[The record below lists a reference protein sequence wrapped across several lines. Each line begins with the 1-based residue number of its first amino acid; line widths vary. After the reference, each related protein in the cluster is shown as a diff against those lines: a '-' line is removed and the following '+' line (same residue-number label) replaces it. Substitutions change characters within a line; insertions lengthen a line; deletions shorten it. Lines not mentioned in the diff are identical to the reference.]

1 MTRVSLFAMLL
12 AFSGASAALDLLGAY
27 EKALGYDPTMRA
39 AGEAVLAGREKAV
52 QGDAL
57 LLPQIQ
63 FTAGYSHVEDR
74 SKTDL
79 PPQLAEIIKSESSGN
94 VRQAK
99 VELRQPVYDLQAA
112 ANRKQQHS
120 RTDLAELGYRNSRQ
134 ELMQRVT
141 ETYLNVLFA
150 LENVRVVEAEK
161 AAVGMQRDR
170 AKARFD
176 VGRGKVTEVEETQAR
191 YDSVLTKEVSARS
204 TLDLRQ
210 AQFQELT
217 GAAAQGLAELRPGL
231 QPVPPQPANLLVWQD
246 KSRERNMRVQAKQSE
261 LAIATAEAAKHRMSA
276 RPTVDLVASYGY
288 KGQDG
293 GLSPVVAPDGNRQ
306 AVIGL
311 QFTVPLFAGGGLDS
325 RSRESVAKR
334 REAEHDLAAAQ
345 RDARLQVQDAFLAV
359 TTGVSRIASLEQS
372 LLSARTALEATTLGR
387 DLGSRTEL
395 DVLDAQQRL
404 FSTQLDLAQ
413 ARNDYLVGRIRL
425 ASAAGDLN
433 EADLQAINAYLR

>member
-1 MTRVSLFAMLL
+1 MGIFLT
-12 AFSGASAALDLLGAY
+12 FSGAAAGLDLVEAY
-27 EKALGYDPTMRA
+27 EKAAGYDPTMRA
-39 AGEAVLAGREKAV
+39 AGEAVIAGREKAV

-79 PPQLAEIIKSESSGN
+79 PPQLSDIIKPESSGN

-99 VELRQPVYDLQAA
+99 VELKQPVYDVQAA
-112 ANRKQQHS
+112 ANRRQQHS
-120 RTDLAELGYRNSRQ
+120 RTDLAELTYRNSRQ
-134 ELMQRVT
+134 ELIQRVT
-141 ETYLNVLFA
+141 EAYLNVLFA
-150 LENVRVVEAEK
+150 QENVRVVEAEK

-176 VGRGKVTEVEETQAR
+176 VGRGKITEVEETQAR

-217 GAAAQGLAELRPGL
+217 GTAAKDLAELRPGFR
-231 QPVPPQPANLLVWQD
+231 PVPPQPASLAVWQD
-246 KSRERNMRVQAKQSE
+246 RSRERNTRVQAKQSE
-261 LAIATAEAAKHRMSA
+261 LAIAAAEAAKHRMSA
-276 RPTVDLVASYGY
+276 RPTVDLVASYGH

-293 GLSPVVAPDGNRQ
+293 GLSPVVAPNGNRQ
-306 AVIGL
+306 TVIGL
-311 QFTVPLFAGGGLDS
+311 QFTVPLFAGGGIDS
-325 RSRESVAKR
+325 RERESTAKR
-334 REAEHDLAAAQ
+334 REAEHELAAAQ
-345 RDARLQVQDAFLAV
+345 RDARLQVQDAFLSV

-387 DLGSRTEL
+387 DVGSRTEL

-404 FSTQLDLAQ
+404 FSTQLELAQ

-425 ASAAGDLN
+425 ASAAGALN
-433 EADLQAINAYLR
+433 EADLQAINAYLVR